1 MEDAT
6 TMAMTKGDGA
16 TRRTAGSTAGQGPPG
31 ARAPGGADPAPAVR
45 RSHVPGAGTPA
56 ADAVE
61 RARREMLHEG
71 NRAHREAAD
80 RRERRARI
88 GADVVCEAIL
98 RQGVDVLFGYP
109 GGVILPLYDVL
120 GDHPA
125 LRHVLVRH
133 EQGGAH
139 AADGY
144 ARATGKVGVC
154 LGTSGPAATN
164 LVTGIATAQ
173 LDSIPM
179 VAITGNVPG
188 ALIGKDAF
196 QEIDIT
202 GITLPMTKHNY
213 LVRDANDLPRVLA
226 EAFYIARTGRPGPV
240 HVDITKDALQQ
251 ETNAPHPSD
260 EEIAAGL
267 PGFRPNLDG
276 HPRQLRLVAEEI
288 ARAKRPIIFAGHGVL
303 IADAM
308 TELRELAERT
318 QIPVAWTLL
327 GIGALDETHPLA
339 YGYMGMHGWKH
350 VNRAI
355 QSADLI
361 LAFGMRFDD
370 RVTGSVKTY
379 APYARIVHVDIDPA
393 EIGKNVAVEVPVV
406 GDAKRVMTALLA
418 LLPVTDPASRA
429 DYHAQLAEWRRESL
443 AGSWHGSGASRPGY
457 LTADFVIE
465 QIGDVTHHD
474 ATMVA
479 DVGQNQMWTARYA
492 GYRRPH
498 SHLSSGGLGTMG
510 YAVPTAMGAALGRP
524 DKSTWAVCGD
534 GGFQMTIQE
543 LATLVQDRIP
553 VRIALLDNKKLG
565 MIRQWQEI
573 FYAGNYHSSSLF
585 GPDFLKLCE
594 AYGIPAWKATSPEEV
609 RPAIEAA
616 EAVDGPSFVWFE
628 IAEEQNVF
636 PIMPAGKGLSDL
648 IEKWGGADE

>member
-1 MEDAT
+1 
-6 TMAMTKGDGA
+6 MAMTKDDRA
-16 TRRTAGSTAGQGPPG
+16 AGPPD
-31 ARAPGGADPAPAVR
+31 AAAPEPTPPAAAGGVR
-45 RSHVPGAGTPA
+45 RSHVPGAGTA
-56 ADAVE
+56 AAEAVE
-61 RARREMLHEG
+61 KARREMLHAG
-71 NRAHREAAD
+71 SQAHSDAAE
-80 RRERRARI
+80 RRQKRARI
-88 GADVVCEAIL
+88 GADVLVEGIL

-120 GDHPA
+120 GDHPD

-133 EQGGAH
+133 EQGAAH

-179 VAITGNVPG
+179 VAITGNVPA
-188 ALIGKDAF
+188 ALLGKDAF

-226 EAFYIARTGRPGPV
+226 EAFHIARTGRPGPV

-251 ETNAPHPSD
+251 ETDAPHPTD
-260 EEIAAGL
+260 EEVAAGL
-267 PGFRPNLDG
+267 PGFRPTLGG
-276 HPRQLRLVAEEI
+276 HPRQLKLIAEEI
-288 ARAKRPIIFAGHGVL
+288 AKATRPVLLAGHGVL
-303 IADAM
+303 IADA
-308 TELRELAERT
+308 TEELRALAEKTR
-318 QIPVAWTLL
+318 IPVAWTLL
-327 GIGALDETHPLA
+327 GIGAMDETHPLA

-355 QSADLI
+355 QAADL
-361 LAFGMRFDD
+361 LVAVGMRFDD
-370 RVTGSVKTY
+370 RVTGNVRTY

-393 EIGKNVAVEVPVV
+393 EIGKNVAVDVPVV
-406 GDAKRVMTALLA
+406 GDAKRVLGG
-418 LLPVTDPASRA
+418 LLPLVNEVPEAERA
-429 DYHAQLAEWRRESL
+429 AYLAQLAEWRRESE
-443 AGSWHGSGASRPGY
+443 GSSWHGSGAWRDGQLS
-457 LTADFVIE
+457 ADFVVA
-465 QIGDVTHHD
+465 QIGEATGHD
-474 ATMVA
+474 ATLVA

-492 GYRRPH
+492 GYRRPN

-510 YAVPTAMGAALGRP
+510 YALPAAMGAALGRP
-524 DKSTWAVCGD
+524 DKVTWAICGD
-534 GGFQMTIQE
+534 GGFQMTLQE
-543 LATLVQDRIP
+543 LATLVQDQIP

-573 FYAGNYHSSSLF
+573 FYSANYHSSNMF
-585 GPDFLKLCE
+585 GPDYLKLAD
-594 AYGIPAWKATSPEEV
+594 AYGFPAWKVRTPEEV

-616 EAVDGPSFVWFE
+616 NAVDGPALVWFE
-628 IAEEQNVF
+628 IAEAQNVL

-648 IEKWGGADE
+648 IETWGGADE